1 MSNNVILLGA
11 GASFDAG
18 IPLLGS
24 FMDRIFELA
33 NIRRSPTRDLTKEE
47 LEILQEVIEIRD
59 SMERYQPRVAINQ
72 FNLEQVLSILSFE
85 ALVGVEGGEQKLEA
99 FKKAISLTIELT
111 CSVTHHGKLN
121 TIHEDGPEV
130 YRNFWD
136 SLLTLHHNRL
146 DELPTILSFNY
157 DLVLE
162 RALFQLAVGKHIGG
176 RKPKVRGK
184 GFNLN
189 YHHPACAPAAFSL
202 KPGRYRGDG
211 AGFDEVPGTFLEAF
225 LDYDEATSEFIE
237 ISLLKLHGSLNFSEN
252 EEPTPWSPLKIA
264 TVPQIIP
271 PVFNKANATFGTPIW
286 KAGLDALRTCKNLI
300 ICGYS
305 LPTTDSY
312 MQYFLKAALGPNRN
326 LNQIFVFDPLLFQDP
341 ANQAGEELKQRYSEC
356 FAPQMHGK
364 IIFQPNTPRT
374 RGKVVVKDASNPQ
387 THPGTFAHMVE
398 LFTKDPEAILF
409 GVRPEAESEEQSY
422 HQPRPVAIRRTR
434 RNQYD
439 GL

>member
-1 MSNNVILLGA
+1 MVDNVILLGA

-33 NIRRSPTRDLTKEE
+33 NIQRSPMRDLTQDE
-47 LEILQEVIEIRD
+47 LDILQEVIEIRD

-85 ALVGVEGGEQKLEA
+85 ALVGVEDGERKLEA

-111 CSVTHHGKLN
+111 CSITHDGKLN
-121 TIHEDGPEV
+121 TIHEDGPAV
-130 YRNFWD
+130 YRDFWN
-136 SLLTLHHNRL
+136 SLLTLHHDRL
-146 DELPTILSFNY
+146 RDLPAMLSFNY

-162 RALFQLAVGKHIGG
+162 RALFQLAIGKHIGG
-176 RKPKVRGK
+176 RKPRIRGK

-189 YHHPACAPAAFSL
+189 YHHPACSQKSFSL
-202 KPGRYRGDG
+202 KLGKYRGDG
-211 AGFDEVPGTFLEAF
+211 GGFDEVPGTFLEPVS
-225 LDYDEATSEFIE
+225 DDQVTSEFIE

-252 EEPTPWSPLKIA
+252 EESSPWSPLKVA
-264 TVPQIIP
+264 AVPQIIP

-326 LNQIFVFDPLLFQDP
+326 LNQIFVFDPLLFDEP
-341 ANQAGEELKQRYSEC
+341 VSDAGEELKKRYSEC

-364 IIFQPNTPRT
+364 IVFQPPDPKRAE
-374 RGKVVVKDASNPQ
+374 RIVMKDPQ
-387 THPGTFAHMVE
+387 KPTLPLGTFQHMVE
-398 LFTKDPEAILF
+398 LFGKDPDSVLF
-409 GVRPEAESEEQSY
+409 GLRPKKPSESEESVYSQL
-422 HQPRPVAIRRTR
+422 VTAKGVR
-434 RNQYD
+434 RNRLG